1 MLFRL
6 LKVRKY
12 LVIFFNLILIVWR
25 IFYIV
30 IKYYSLVLKYIV
42 VCRNFVIENVN
53 KRFIVILFFSWIGC

>member
-30 IKYYSLVLKYIV
+30 IKDYSVVLKYIV

-53 KRFIVILFFSWIGC
+53 KRFIVILFFS